1 MKLGKLFCKGIV
13 WLCNIYHLYSVEVP
27 EKCFYWFSDSYFWD
41 LIRLNSSNFQC
52 LLYTLNW
59 LYKWLEDSHDVQGFW
74 VLQKR
79 KEQMQDMNINHKIL
93 QNWLIH
99 KYAKNSEIY
108 IKPRLES
115 IHDSMGAIE
124 LIRKDKYEL

>member
-13 WLCNIYHLYSVEVP
+13 WLCNIYHLYSVEVS
-27 EKCFYWFSDSYFWD
+27 EKCFYWFSGSYFWD
-41 LIRLNSSNFQC
+41 LIRLNSSNSQY

-59 LYKWLEDSHDVQGFW
+59 LYKCSGDSHDVQGFW

-79 KEQMQDMNINHKIL
+79 NEQMQDMNINHKIL

-108 IKPRLES
+108 TKPRLES
-115 IHDSMGAIE
+115 IHVSMGAIE